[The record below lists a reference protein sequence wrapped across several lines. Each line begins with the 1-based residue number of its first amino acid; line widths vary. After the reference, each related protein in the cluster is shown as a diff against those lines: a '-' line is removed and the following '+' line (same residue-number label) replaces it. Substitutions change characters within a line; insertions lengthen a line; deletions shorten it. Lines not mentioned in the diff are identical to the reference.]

1 MKRIFIFI
9 ALLSAVACSD
19 AFLEKKPL
27 GQYSPDIIKTAPGI
41 EGALVGAYA
50 LLDGIGTSGVTTW
63 HAPASNWIFGSV
75 VSDDAY
81 KGSDAGDQPEQTFM
95 ERYVWLPTNT
105 HIYGKWRTVYDGVA
119 RANDVLKALPDVP
132 GLNDARKLQIQ
143 AEARFLRAHYHFEA
157 KKMWGNISYIDEQ
170 LWDTSDPGSVQIPN
184 TEDAW
189 PKIAAD
195 FKFAADNLPENQTQ
209 VGRPTKW
216 AALAYL
222 AKCHMFQAFPKGQPD
237 VAHLTE
243 AKAALNQVVNS
254 GKFRLMDNFH
264 DNFAAETRNNAE
276 SIFEVQYSV
285 TAADGSGGNLGDDLT
300 YMYPNGPGG
309 CCGFYQASQ
318 NLVNAYKT
326 DTKGLPMIETYND
339 VDVKNDE
346 GLLSSAP
353 FDPYTGQLDSRLDWT
368 VGRRGIPFIDWGIHP
383 GRFWIRD
390 QSYAGPYSSK
400 KQMVS
405 KAESGKTGNPRHTTN
420 NYRMIRYDHVLLW
433 LAECEVELGNL
444 DKAREYVNMIRKRAA
459 NPEGF
464 VKMDDGKP
472 AANYV
477 VGLYNE
483 PWTNVTNA
491 REAVRFE
498 TRLEFAMEGH
508 RFFDLVRWGN
518 AMNVLNKYLDKEK
531 NLRSYLS
538 GARFEEKHQYY
549 PIPQQAI
556 VYSTKNGEPTLKQNP
571 GY

>member
-1 MKRIFIFI
+1 MKKIFILITLFI
-9 ALLSAVACSD
+9 AASCSD

-27 GQYSPDIIKTAPGI
+27 GQYSPDIIKTVPGI
-41 EGALVGAYA
+41 EGALTGAYA
-50 LLDGIGTSGVTTW
+50 LLDGIGTSGVTSW
-63 HAPASNWIFGSV
+63 HGAVSNWIFGSV

-95 ERYVWLPTNT
+95 ERYVWLTTNT
-105 HIYGKWRTVYDGVA
+105 HIYGKWRTLYDGVA
-119 RANDVLKALPDVP
+119 RSNDVLKTLPEVS

-143 AEARFLRAHYHFEA
+143 AEARFLRGHYHFEA

-170 LWDTSDPGSVQIPN
+170 LWNTSDPGSVQIPN

-195 FKFAADNLPENQTQ
+195 FQFAAENLPVSQTQ
-209 VGRPTKW
+209 PGRPTKW

-237 VAHLTE
+237 VAHLTA
-243 AKAALNQVVNS
+243 AKAALVQVVNS
-254 GKFRLMDNFH
+254 GKYKLMDNFH

-285 TAADGSGGNLGDDLT
+285 TAADGSGGNLGDELT

-318 NLVNAYKT
+318 NLVNSYKT
-326 DTKGLPMIETYND
+326 DEKGLPMIQTFND

-353 FDPYTGQLDSRLDWT
+353 FEPYTGQLDSRLDWT

-400 KQMVS
+400 KQIVS
-405 KAESGKTGNPRHTTN
+405 KAESGKTGNPRQTTN
-420 NYRMIRYDHVLLW
+420 NYRLMRYDHVLLW

-444 DKAREYVNMIRKRAA
+444 EKAREYVNLIRQRAA
-459 NPEGF
+459 NPGGF
-464 VKMDDGKP
+464 VKTDDGKP

-477 VGLYNE
+477 VGLYND
-483 PWTNVTNA
+483 PWTSATAA

-498 TRLEFAMEGH
+498 NRLEFAMEGH
-508 RFFDLVRWGN
+508 RFFDLVRWGI

-531 NLRSYLS
+531 NLRTYLS

-556 VYSTKNGEPTLKQNP
+556 VYSTKNGQATLQQNP

>member
-1 MKRIFIFI
+1 MKKIFILITLFI
-9 ALLSAVACSD
+9 ASSCGDS
-19 AFLEKKPL
+19 FLEKKPL
-27 GQYSPDIIKTAPGI
+27 GQYSPDIIKTSAGI
-41 EGALVGAYA
+41 EGALTGAYA
-50 LLDGIGTSGVTTW
+50 LLDGIGTSGVTSW
-63 HAPASNWIFGSV
+63 HGAVSNWIFGSV

-95 ERYVWLPTNT
+95 ERYVWLTTNT
-105 HIYGKWRTVYDGVA
+105 HIYGKWRTLYDGVA
-119 RANDVLKALPDVP
+119 RSNDVLKTLPEVV
-132 GLNDARKLQIQ
+132 GLDEARKLQIQ
-143 AEARFLRAHYHFEA
+143 AEARFLRGHYHFEA
-157 KKMWGNISYIDEQ
+157 KKMWGNISYIDDQ

-189 PKIAAD
+189 PKIEAD
-195 FKFAADNLPENQTQ
+195 FQFAAENLPETQ
-209 VGRPTKW
+209 VQPGRPTKW

-222 AKCHMFQAFPKGQPD
+222 GKCHMFQGFPKGQPD
-237 VAHLTE
+237 VAHLTA
-243 AKAALNQVVNS
+243 AKAALIQVVNS
-254 GKFRLMDNFH
+254 GKYRLMDNFH

-276 SIFEVQYSV
+276 SVFEVQYSV
-285 TAADGSGGNLGDDLT
+285 TAADGSGGNQGDELT

-326 DTKGLPMIETYND
+326 DAKGLPMIQTFND

-353 FDPYTGQLDSRLDWT
+353 FEPYTGQLDARLDWT
-368 VGRRGIPFIDWGIHP
+368 VGRRGIPYIDWGVHP

-400 KQMVS
+400 KQIVS
-405 KAESGKTGNPRHTTN
+405 KAESGKTGNPRQSTN
-420 NYRMIRYDHVLLW
+420 NYRLMRYDHVILW

-444 DKAREYVNMIRKRAA
+444 EKAREYVNLIRKRAA
-459 NPEGF
+459 NPGGF
-464 VKMDDGKP
+464 VKTDAGKP

-477 VGLYNE
+477 VGLYSD
-483 PWTNVTNA
+483 PWTNASAA

-498 TRLEFAMEGH
+498 NRLEFAMEGH
-508 RFFDLVRWGN
+508 RFFDLVRWGI
-518 AMNVLNKYLDKEK
+518 AVNVLNKYLDKEK
-531 NLRSYLS
+531 GLRTYLS
-538 GARFEEKHQYY
+538 GAKFEEKHQYY

-556 VYSTKNGEPTLKQNP
+556 VYSTKNGQATLQQNP